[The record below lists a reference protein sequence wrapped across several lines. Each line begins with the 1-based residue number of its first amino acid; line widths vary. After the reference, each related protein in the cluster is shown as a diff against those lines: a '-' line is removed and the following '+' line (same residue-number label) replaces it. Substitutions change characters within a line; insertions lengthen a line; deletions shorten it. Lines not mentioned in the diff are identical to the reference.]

1 MGDSKTSAASCSG
14 MAAGK
19 SFLHIVRTG
28 PTEMVCPNFYVL
40 NHATGC
46 RFTPQCSYCYLRDQT
61 QYPPGMHVQRNLD
74 LMLDEV
80 REWIAR
86 DALESY
92 VLNAGNLS
100 DSLCFEEAR
109 PLMAKLVD
117 VFREDAENRGR
128 PHTLLLVT
136 KGGVKHCAELLAIR
150 PSRNVIVSFSINCPE
165 AAAKYERGAAKSEDR
180 LAAAAALRQKGW
192 RVRIRIDPLIR
203 GYDYS
208 WLIQAVRDLR
218 PERVTLGC
226 LRADGRLKD
235 YVAEGTLE
243 GLLAPIAGTD
253 GWYYPVAH
261 RLALY
266 RPAVAAL
273 KDVCSIGL
281 CEEGP
286 AVWDELG
293 LDTEGRSCNCNH
305 V

>member
-1 MGDSKTSAASCSG
+1 MADSRASELSC
-14 MAAGK
+14 AGAGEAK
-19 SFLHIVRTG
+19 SFLHLVRTG

-61 QYPPGMHVQRNLD
+61 QYPPGMHVQRDLD
-74 LMLDEV
+74 VMLDEV

-117 VFREDAENRGR
+117 LFREQAEERGR

-136 KGGVKHCAELLAIR
+136 KGGVKHCAELLAVR
-150 PSRNVIVSFSINCPE
+150 PSRNVIISFSVNCPE
-165 AAAKYERGAAKSEDR
+165 AAARYERGAATPEDR
-180 LAAAAALRQKGW
+180 LAAAAELSRKGW
-192 RVRIRIDPLIR
+192 RVRVRIDPMIR
-203 GYDYS
+203 GYDYTR
-208 WLIQAVRDLR
+208 LIEAVRGIR

-226 LRADGRLKD
+226 LRADGRLGD

-243 GLLAPIAGTD
+243 GLLAPKPGTD
-253 GWYYPVAH
+253 GWYYPVAQ
-261 RLALY
+261 RLELY
-266 RPAVAAL
+266 RPAVVAL
-273 KDVCSIGL
+273 KDICSIGL

-286 AVWDELG
+286 AVWDDLG